1 MPASPTRVLLAACF
15 ALAAASSPAR
25 AQRPTVVLTV
35 RVRSDTAALAEAL
48 VHSATVVRITDARGV
63 ARLPLAPAVHRVV
76 VAKLGFVPESL
87 TVDLSAGRDS
97 TIDVRLS
104 PRAARLGR
112 TIVSSTR
119 TERALADEPLRVE
132 VVSGD
137 EVIEKVQQRPSDL
150 RGVLSEMSGVR
161 VQTSA
166 PGLGPTY
173 ARIEGMPGR
182 YTLFLTDGLPIWG
195 AGSEGFELLRITPID
210 VAQVEAITGPASAL
224 YGPGA
229 LGGVVDLVSRRPPS
243 VGEAREVLVSQS
255 SREGSDAALW
265 DARRFGDRWGAS
277 LLGGIHYQTR
287 NDLDGDGW
295 ADVARTQRGEVR
307 PRLYWTGEDGSTLYA
322 TGSFMSDDRAGGD
335 ELRWP
340 MELRTRRADAGAVAR
355 LRVTPGDLVT
365 LRVAGEREWRRRML
379 GTATEREHR
388 ETELAELSWSFDGST
403 HTPIVGLALQ
413 HDALR
418 ALDVVGFD
426 YDRVVPGIFA
436 QDTWSPSPVW
446 TLALAVRTDANT
458 GAGAVTTP
466 RASLLVHLS
475 GDWSARASAAGGYFA
490 PTPLTEETEETGL
503 RYVVPLAGLSVER
516 ARYAAIDVGGTV
528 GVVRLSGSVFA
539 SRIANAISVRT
550 DSAAAP
556 GEPSRIALVNAGE
569 PLRVQGAELLVGW
582 QPLDALSVTGTYTR
596 VKATELD
603 LDRGARRTVPL
614 TPGHTAELDVVWSAA
629 DAARR
634 LSLELYHVGVQSLQ
648 FDPYRSTSR
657 PYATATVLA
666 EQRLGGVILF
676 ANVENLTGVRQ
687 TRWESLLLPTPGPG
701 GRRTSDVWAPLEG
714 RLFNAGLRVAF

>member
-1 MPASPTRVLLAACF
+1 MPASPSRLLLAACL
-15 ALAAASSPAR
+15 ALAAAFSPAL

-35 RVRSDTAALAEAL
+35 RVRTDTAALPEVL
-48 VHSATVVRITDARGV
+48 VQTATVVRITDARGV
-63 ARLPLAPAVHRVV
+63 ARLPLAAAVHRVV

-87 TVDLSAGRDS
+87 TIDLSAGRDS
-97 TIDVRLS
+97 TVAVRLS

-137 EVIEKVQQRPSDL
+137 EVIEKMQQRPSDL

-161 VQTSA
+161 VQTSGS
-166 PGLGPTY
+166 GLGPTY

-195 AGSEGFELLRITPID
+195 AGSEGFELLQITPID

-224 YGPGA
+224 YGPAA
-229 LGGVVDLVSRRPPS
+229 LGGVIDLVSRRPPAM
-243 VGEAREVLVSQS
+243 GEAREVLVSQS
-255 SREGSDAALW
+255 SREGSDAAVW
-265 DARRFGDRWGAS
+265 DGRKLGDRWGAS

-295 ADVARTQRGEVR
+295 ADIARTRRGEVR

-335 ELRWP
+335 EARWP

-355 LRVTPGDLVT
+355 LRVSPRDLVT
-365 LRVAGEREWRRRML
+365 VRVAGEREWRRRML
-379 GTATEREHR
+379 DTLGERERR

-403 HTPIVGLALQ
+403 HAPLVGVALQ

-426 YDRVVPGIFA
+426 YDRVVPGVFA
-436 QDTWSPSPVW
+436 QDTWTPSPRW

-458 GAGAVTTP
+458 GAGAVTSP
-466 RASLLVHLS
+466 RASLLVHLG
-475 GDWSARASAAGGYFA
+475 GDWSVRGSAAGGYFA

-503 RYVVPLAGLSVER
+503 RYVVPLTGVSVER
-516 ARYAAIDVGGTV
+516 AQYAAIDVAGTV
-528 GVVRLSGSVFA
+528 SVLRLSGSVFA
-539 SRIANAISVRT
+539 SRIVKPMSLRI
-550 DSAAAP
+550 DSASAP
-556 GEPSRIALVNAGE
+556 GSPPLIQLVNAGE

-582 QPLDALSVTGTYTR
+582 QPLDAVSVTGTYTR
-596 VKATELD
+596 VKATQLD
-603 LDRGARRTVPL
+603 LDRGTRGPVPL
-614 TPGHTAELDVVWSAA
+614 TPGHTAELDLVWSSA

-634 LSLELYHVGVQSLQ
+634 LSLELYRVGVQSLR
-648 FDPYRSTSR
+648 FDPYRTTSR
-657 PYATATVLA
+657 PYSTATVLA
-666 EQRLGGVILF
+666 EQRLGGAILF
-676 ANVENLTGVRQ
+676 ANLENLTGVRQ

-714 RLFNAGLRVAF
+714 RLFNAGVRVAF